1 MFSSQPSAWG
11 THGGSLDQERWIQ
24 LRIPP
29 DGHSHGGGHRIHL
42 EQGKTGFEQ
51 QHFGEMSLVWQAET
65 SPGIAGGQLW
75 SSGRWRLSLSAK
87 TSKHQNHQTPSRAA
101 AVPQPGPVHH
111 ETVKF
116 GQHFRVLSAHKPCQ
130 VLQAVPVLLS
140 KSNPETLKQGFRVFS
155 FSV

>member
-1 MFSSQPSAWG
+1 MQQCGGKLMFSSQPSAWG
-11 THGGSLDQERWIQ
+11 THGGSLDQEGWIQ

-87 TSKHQNHQTPSRAA
+87 TSKHQNHQTPNKAA

-111 ETVKF
+111 EKVKF
-116 GQHFRVLSAHKPCQ
+116 QGVVYSQTLSGPAGCASAALKIKP
-130 VLQAVPVLLS
+130 
-140 KSNPETLKQGFRVFS
+140 
-155 FSV
+155 